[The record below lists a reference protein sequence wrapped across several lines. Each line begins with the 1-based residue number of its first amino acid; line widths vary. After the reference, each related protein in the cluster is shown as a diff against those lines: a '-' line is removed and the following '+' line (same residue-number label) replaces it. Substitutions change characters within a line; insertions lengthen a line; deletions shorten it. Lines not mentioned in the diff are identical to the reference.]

1 MVAPNKYTLVPSPVG
16 PFAHIDLV
24 ARVVFG
30 LIWDRYRLSVH
41 SHLRGDQRW
50 LDEDS
55 RVYCVYAQDEL
66 ARHAGISDRTVRRCL
81 DDLRRAGLL
90 SYSKAGLRGVNR
102 YYVELAAKDYL
113 GAQRPGCQQS
123 GKDC

>member
-1 MVAPNKYTLVPSPVG
+1 MVAPNKYTLVPSPAG
-16 PFAHIDLV
+16 PFAHVDLV

-55 RVYCVYAQDEL
+55 RVFCVYAQEEL
-66 ARHAGISDRTVRRCL
+66 AMHAGISVRTVRRCL
-81 DDLRRAGLL
+81 EDLRWAGLL
-90 SYSKAGLRGVNR
+90 SYNKVGLQGVNR
-102 YYVELAAKDYL
+102 YYVEYPAKDYL
-113 GAQRPGCQQS
+113 RTNAGDNATKR
-123 GKDC
+123 